1 MSATVKITGLKE
13 VQAQIEKFANE
24 LPKKADAIVKSGVYK
39 MAANA
44 KEDVP
49 VDMGAMK
56 GQISVKTNGFAD
68 YSMVS
73 NASYSPYLEF
83 GTKGNYQPI
92 PGIDA
97 SEFKGKG
104 GDGKGFFEN
113 ILRWVKRKKI
123 AGVYST
129 GIKRKKGGGF
139 TDGGGK
145 NRRVGKKADIE
156 KENEQVAW
164 AIYLSILKHGI
175 KAHPFFFKQGD
186 KYGPAIIKQIEQLTK
201 QVKIN
206 G

>member
-39 MAANA
+39 MAENA

-113 ILRWVKRKKI
+113 ILRWVKRKRL
-123 AGVYST
+123 AGTYSVKT
-129 GIKRKKGGGF
+129 Q
-139 TDGGGK
+139 
-145 NRRVGKKADIE
+145 RRTGKKADRE
-156 KENEQVAW
+156 KQDEQVAW

-186 KYGPAIIKQIEQLTK
+186 KYGPEIIKQIEQLTK